1 MKIQRLTISNFR
13 GITVQEIV
21 PKGRHVLLHGPNGSG
36 KSSTTLSLLYALAG
50 RGTSQPVRDGAD
62 RAEVEIEVGDWI
74 FKRTSRTD
82 GKPST
87 FTGRG
92 RDGAK
97 LPNTPAKFVESL
109 VGTGLA
115 LDPLALYRMSDG
127 DQQRVILEALGVD
140 VAEEE
145 RESATI
151 FERRTGINARCRAA
165 DAKVTEMRDAGV
177 STDAAPEVSAKEL
190 HDRVVVVRK
199 RCAAEEARAAR
210 VAMSV
215 ERKAAAEAALKAALA
230 ECEEAQAEV
239 DAAAAITVD
248 ETCVADHAAAVREL
262 EQVDQ
267 RNRDALRSGQLKLA
281 IQEAETLRAE
291 SVKITARLEE
301 LAKARADKIA
311 EAAAKLGI
319 TGIDFPGDKRGV
331 TLGGVRLAE
340 LNGQR
345 RLFLALQ
352 IAFAREQEMRVA
364 VVDDAS
370 QFDNQHLRE
379 LFAWGTERDIQL
391 VIATV
396 DPDGDRLVV
405 ELIDGADEVID

>member
-1 MKIQRLTISNFR
+1 MKIQRLTINNFR

-50 RGTSQPVRDGAD
+50 RGTSQPVRDGAEK
-62 RAEVEIEVGDWI
+62 AEVEIEVGDWI
-74 FKRTSRTD
+74 FKRTSRAD

-92 RDGAK
+92 KDGAK
-97 LPNTPAKFVESL
+97 LPSTPAKFVESL

-115 LDPLALYRMSDG
+115 LDPLALYRMNDA

-140 VAEEE
+140 VAAEEQ
-145 RESATI
+145 ESATI

-165 DAKVTEMRDAGV
+165 DGKVTEMRDAGV
-177 STDAAPEVSAKEL
+177 STEAAEPISAKEL
-190 HDRVVVVRK
+190 HDRIDGTRK
-199 RCAAEEARAAR
+199 RCAAEDARSTR
-210 VAMSV
+210 VAESV
-215 ERKAAAEAALKAALA
+215 ERRAAAEAALKEALA
-230 ECEEAQAEV
+230 EVEAAQAEV
-239 DAAAAITVD
+239 EAAAAIPAD
-248 ETCVADHAAAVREL
+248 ETCVEDHAAAVREL
-262 EQVDQ
+262 EGVDR
-267 RNRDALRSGQLKLA
+267 RNADAHRAGQLKLA

-291 SVKITARLEE
+291 SVKITKRLEE

-311 EAAAKLGI
+311 EAAARLGI

-352 IAFAREQEMRVA
+352 IAFAREQDLRVA

-370 QFDNQHLRE
+370 QFDHQHLRE
-379 LFAWGTERDIQL
+379 LFAWGSERDIQL

-396 DPDGDRLVV
+396 DPDGDRMVV